1 MRRSTSYRERSTES
15 KKSNQIWLDFK
26 RCIYRRLFRSVSLR
40 VGFRQ
45 RPNSRSRARCRYT
58 SLLVLPTLPLR
69 DCTAFS
75 CLVEHLAPVS
85 LPTPDLSVVAFSEPK
100 PSTAFVLV
108 SRSIYRRDDYRP
120 ESDSVSFYG
129 S

>member
-40 VGFRQ
+40 ARLRQ
-45 RPNSRSRARCRYT
+45 RPNSRSRERFPRT
-58 SLLVLPTLPLR
+58 LLRALPTLPLR

-85 LPTPDLSVVAFSEPK
+85 LPTPDLSVVAFSVPK
-100 PSTAFVLV
+100 PSTAFVLL
-108 SRSIYRRDDYRP
+108 SRNTCRRDGYRP